1 MNVTENK
8 NEATETTATATAAKK
23 KLPLW
28 GKILLVVVIV
38 LAALA
43 ACADGTTEIVNAA
56 RLRLKESDRLRT
68 TAAVLSALG
77 ADVRELPDGLVIHG
91 RARLSGGTVDSC
103 GDHRIAMAAAVA
115 ACACTEPVVITGAQ
129 AVEKSY
135 PRFWADLEAL
145 KGGAL

>member
-43 ACADGTTEIVNAA
+43 GLATLYVNGKLDLLHYNDG
-56 RLRLKESDRLRT
+56 S
-68 TAAVLSALG
+68 
-77 ADVRELPDGLVIHG
+77 
-91 RARLSGGTVDSC
+91 VDSM
-103 GDHRIAMAAAVA
+103 GTIDVDEDQDLVWYIA
-115 ACACTEPVVITGAQ
+115 TT
-129 AVEKSY
+129 
-135 PRFWADLEAL
+135 R
-145 KGGAL
+145 